1 MIFGTKRIEQL
12 EEKVKQL
19 GLDNDLLKVRID
31 SQAALLKSMSEL
43 VRSQINE
50 NLLLAKAINREF
62 KKFVADEKM
71 KSIDES
77 RRLKAREYARAYY
90 QRKKAEKESAK

>member
-19 GLDNDLLKVRID
+19 GLDNDLLKDRID

-50 NLLLAKAINREF
+50 NLLLAKAINGEF
-62 KKFVADEKM
+62 KKFVADEKNVR
-71 KSIDES
+71 EEL
-77 RRLKAREYARAYY
+77 RRFKAREYARKYY
-90 QRKKAEKESAK
+90 QRKKSAKESAK

>member
-19 GLDNDLLKVRID
+19 GLDNDLLKDRID

-50 NLLLAKAINREF
+50 NLLLAKTINGEF
-62 KKFVADEKM
+62 KKFVADEKNVR
-71 KSIDES
+71 EEL
-77 RRLKAREYARAYY
+77 RRLKAREYARKYY
-90 QRKKAEKESAK
+90 QRKKSAKESAK

>member
-19 GLDNDLLKVRID
+19 GLDNDLLKNRLD
-31 SQAALLKSMSEL
+31 AQAKLIRSLQELVYGQIKENLSLVQALKSHLKQVPINSKNIRSEF
-43 VRSQINE
+43 R
-50 NLLLAKAINREF
+50 KA
-62 KKFVADEKM
+62 
-71 KSIDES
+71 
-77 RRLKAREYARAYY
+77 KAREYARAYY

>member
-19 GLDNDLLKVRID
+19 GLDNDLLKDRID

-50 NLLLAKAINREF
+50 NLLLAKTINGEF
-62 KKFVADEKM
+62 KKFVADEKNV
-71 KSIDES
+71 IEEL

-90 QRKKAEKESAK
+90 KRKKAEKESAK

>member
-12 EEKVKQL
+12 EEKVKRL
-19 GLDNDLLKVRID
+19 GLDNDLLKDRID

-50 NLLLAKAINREF
+50 NLLLAKTINGEF

-77 RRLKAREYARAYY
+77 RRLKAREYARIYY
-90 QRKKAEKESAK
+90 QRKKAEKAAK